1 MISTLKAHLDFVG
14 FLGSL
19 RKSELLSSRLPA
31 AACSLVGT
39 RVWSSLVQATC
50 CVRYKQRVLRCQDLC
65 YSKTSSGA
73 QGTTSG
79 NEHPV
84 ASKQASIDA
93 PPIKCTYASMPAA
106 LPSTTDLSLCSQCM
120 IPVCVR
126 SRFVC
131 IGPATGLMIFSRQRL
146 R

>member
-19 RKSELLSSRLPA
+19 RRSELLSSRLPA

-50 CVRYKQRVLRCQDLC
+50 CVRYKQRVLRYPELC

-84 ASKQASIDA
+84 ASKQASKDA

-106 LPSTTDLSLCSQCM
+106 LPSTTDLPLYSQCM
-120 IPVCVR
+120 IPICVR

-131 IGPATGLMIFSRQRL
+131 IRPATGLMIFSRQRL